1 MANEYRP
8 RRSALYMPGANEKAL
23 AKAKS
28 LPADAVIFDCEDSVA
43 PDMKAVAREAKD
55 RFETAEEFLLALE
68 RGASRPVAAPGRQPL
83 AQKNP
88 LLLWKIVAA
97 VSLAVN
103 FVLLLTLLR

>member
-1 MANEYRP
+1 LPWSGDPYGEIEPFQTPRFGEPVRP
-8 RRSALYMPGANEKAL
+8 TRWRPDIPGWLENVL
-23 AKAKS
+23 
-28 LPADAVIFDCEDSVA
+28 L
-43 PDMKAVAREAKD
+43 KAVAREAKD

-103 FVLLLTLLR
+103 FVLLLTLMR